1 MPLCLQREL
10 GQLVLKRFLLL
21 VLLLDKAAT
30 HLTAAFR
37 TPLLFKL
44 TASIKSS
51 RQVRP
56 AGVWCS
62 LSSSH
67 RLCWLPLWAC
77 RIGFCLLKHRGT
89 CTHHYHPPAPG
100 LRLVGCLSRVQ
111 VVSDFLQS
119 RLVGEGNVLRHL
131 ELLGYRLGYSQ
142 STLMEYPFAIT
153 NLAVDLRDGL
163 RLIKVAEVLTG
174 TRGAQCAGQGAA
186 PALLSQTTG
195 TDTVP
200 LCKKC
205 ASHNAVRARDC
216 AVFTLSC
223 R

>member
-1 MPLCLQREL
+1 MGLVTRHCCACVARSRRLAACVWMLFNKQTAWRLCST
-10 GQLVLKRFLLL
+10 
-21 VLLLDKAAT
+21 DTTPTYT
-30 HLTAAFR
+30 HLPSTS
-37 TPLLFKL
+37 P
-44 TASIKSS
+44 
-51 RQVRP
+51 P
-56 AGVWCS
+56 
-62 LSSSH
+62 
-67 RLCWLPLWAC
+67 
-77 RIGFCLLKHRGT
+77 
-89 CTHHYHPPAPG
+89 PPA
-100 LRLVGCLSRVQ
+100 LLQ